1 MAKTNEPIWWS
12 LFGAGGMVSAFLL
25 PVTVLLIGLSVAA
38 GWLPESAFLNLLRHP
53 LTRLYFFVLISL
65 SLFHAA
71 HRTRFTLIDIGLK
84 SAATALAV
92 LLYGG
97 AILGTVLAVV
107 FLVRL

>member
-12 LFGAGGMVSAFLL
+12 LFGAGGTVAAFLL

-38 GWLPESAFLNLLRHP
+38 GWLPEPSFLSLVRHP
-53 LTRLYFFVLISL
+53 LTRLYLFVLISL

-71 HRTRFTLIDIGLK
+71 HRMRFTLIDVGLK
-84 SAATALAV
+84 SAGAALAI

-97 AILGTVLAVV
+97 AILGTVLAVL
-107 FLVRL
+107 FLVQL